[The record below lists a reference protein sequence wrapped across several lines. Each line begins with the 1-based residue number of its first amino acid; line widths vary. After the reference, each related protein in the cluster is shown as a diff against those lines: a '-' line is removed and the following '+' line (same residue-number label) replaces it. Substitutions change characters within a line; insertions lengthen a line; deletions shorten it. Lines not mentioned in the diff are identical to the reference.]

1 MTNTTDLDYQPFL
14 RELVFSALFRLDAT
28 KD

>member
-1 MTNTTDLDYQPFL
+1 MTNNTDLGYQPFL
-14 RELVFSALFRLDAT
+14 RELVFSALIRLDAT